1 MSIHKRVIFLLYITL
16 GTFSLSA
23 QEYWDW
29 YKCIDQAMNN
39 NIQIRLNDIAVAL
52 ADIQKRQDKLAFTP
66 SMNAAAG
73 FNNAVGRTVDLTTYQ
88 FVTRPVQTGNMQI
101 SLNQPVFQ
109 GLRNIHTFKRSQL
122 DLEAARLDNQALREE
137 ISLQVMNAYLNV
149 LNAEEQ
155 MEQAANQ
162 LKRTEEQ
169 VAINKTLVEGGALAE
184 RLLVDIEAQLA
195 NDAYNL
201 TLLQQQVEL
210 AYLALKTILQV
221 DPELNIRLV
230 KPQLPESLELKALD
244 PVSTIYREALG
255 IRPDIK
261 SGILKINSARRGIQ
275 IAKSA
280 YWPTLNF
287 FTAGQTNVSDQFTER
302 VISDTVITPFG
313 YVGNT
318 GETVFTFL
326 PLTEFKKV
334 PFGRQ
339 FSNNFS
345 FALGF
350 NLSIPIYNKRTFYFN
365 TERSRLALEQA
376 KLNQKNLEFNLFN
389 NIKQAHLRAST
400 SAENY
405 NAAVKNVDAAQR
417 SFNFAMERA
426 ASGAISQLES
436 NLAQANLVIAQS
448 RLIQAKYEY
457 LFNLKVLDF
466 YRGRPINLD

>member
-1 MSIHKRVIFLLYITL
+1 
-16 GTFSLSA
+16 
-23 QEYWDW
+23 
-29 YKCIDQAMNN
+29 
-39 NIQIRLNDIAVAL
+39 
-52 ADIQKRQDKLAFTP
+52 
-66 SMNAAAG
+66 
-73 FNNAVGRTVDLTTYQ
+73 
-88 FVTRPVQTGNMQI
+88 
-101 SLNQPVFQ
+101 
-109 GLRNIHTFKRSQL
+109 
-122 DLEAARLDNQALREE
+122 LDNQALREE

-261 SGILKINSARRGIQ
+261 SGMLKINSARRGIQ

-436 NLAQANLVIAQS
+436 NLAQANLFIAQS